1 MDFLMNRGQ
10 NTALLVLLFEI
21 VMCNLAVA
29 VWVAYERMFHSFFME
44 ALFSC
49 SEFPNNCFR
58 REVLSDQFLQPRY
71 DYRLGLSFPKHMPF
85 TCLSMRAVSSTDVK

>member
-49 SEFPNNCFR
+49 SEFPNNCF
-58 REVLSDQFLQPRY
+58 VALKVC
-71 DYRLGLSFPKHMPF
+71 GCA
-85 TCLSMRAVSSTDVK
+85 TCY